1 MHNVNRKMN
10 DRQEIFSS
18 RLRDVRGNRKKAD
31 FARFLGISA
40 TLYQRY
46 ENGRIPR
53 ADILSCIA
61 QRSNVSSSWLL
72 GLDSVRAP
80 LLKTTSPHP
89 CGEVVAHGSSHPCDE
104 PENGPDLTSPHPC
117 GEVKIKPGSTSL
129 TPLNEVPK
137 QAAVLHLDAG
147 ESPPPPYGRP
157 PPKPPPDCRIPAG
170 CDVAGEVAAM
180 KARLQQ
186 LDADMS
192 GVDQRLDHISTQLS
206 TLLALLGGAMKTGLR
221 SGDGADREKKAG

>member
-1 MHNVNRKMN
+1 VHNVNRKMN

-104 PENGPDLTSPHPC
+104 PENGPDLTSSHPC
-117 GEVKIKPGSTSL
+117 DEEDLKPGTTSL
-129 TPLNEVPK
+129 PPLNEAPK
-137 QAAVLHLDAG
+137 PAAVLHLDAG
-147 ESPPPPYGRP
+147 ESPPPYGQ
-157 PPKPPPDCRIPAG
+157 PPDCRIPAG

-180 KARLQQ
+180 KARQEALAKELSGMGRRLEYMSVQ
-186 LDADMS
+186 LA
-192 GVDQRLDHISTQLS
+192 
-206 TLLALLGGAMKTGLR
+206 TLVGLLGGAMQTGLKA
-221 SGDGADREKKAG
+221 GEPVAEKKAG